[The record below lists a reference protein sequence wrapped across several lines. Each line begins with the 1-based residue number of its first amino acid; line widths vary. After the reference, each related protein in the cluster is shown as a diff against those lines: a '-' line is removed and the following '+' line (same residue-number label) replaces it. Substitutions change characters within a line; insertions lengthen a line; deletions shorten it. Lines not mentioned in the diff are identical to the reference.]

1 MRTMAVA
8 ASQRGRRSKRA
19 VLPHLNRVYRAAL
32 CLAGGQAAAEDLV
45 QETFAQ
51 AVAAF
56 GQIEPGADVAA
67 WLYGILVTTF
77 ADGSRPGQDELTAL
91 PASGAGDWQLS
102 HGGSSGRGRPM
113 SAEIAAVAQLPGADV
128 NHALREL
135 PPDLRIVVYLA
146 DVEALGCREIASI
159 ITVPPETVP
168 SRLRRGRRQLGE
180 LLRDYAATRGLATPS
195 CPRPEEDDE

>member
-8 ASQRGRRSKRA
+8 ASQRGRRSTRA

-56 GQIEPGADVAA
+56 GQIAPGTDVTA
-67 WLYGILVTTF
+67 WLYRILVTTF
-77 ADGSRPGQDELTAL
+77 AGGSRPEQDEPTPL
-91 PASGAGDWQLS
+91 PASGAGDWQLL
-102 HGGSSGRGRPM
+102 HRGSSGRGRPTP
-113 SAEIAAVAQLPGADV
+113 AEITAVAQLPGADV
-128 NHALREL
+128 KRALREL

-146 DVEALGCREIASI
+146 SREIASI
-159 ITVPPETVP
+159 MAVPPETVT
-168 SRLRRGRRQLGE
+168 SQLRRGRSQLGE
-180 LLRDYAATRGLATPS
+180 LLRDYAATRGRTS
-195 CPRPEEDDE
+195 SVRP

>member
-56 GQIEPGADVAA
+56 GQIEPGTDVAA
-67 WLYGILVTTF
+67 WLYRILVTTF
-77 ADGSRPGQDELTAL
+77 AGGSRPEQDEPTPL
-91 PASGAGDWQLS
+91 PASGAGDWQLL
-102 HGGSSGRGRPM
+102 HRGSSGRGGPTP
-113 SAEIAAVAQLPGADV
+113 AEITAVAQLPGADV
-128 NHALREL
+128 KRALREL

-146 DVEALGCREIASI
+146 GVEDLASREIASI
-159 ITVPPETVP
+159 MAVPPETVT
-168 SRLRRGRRQLGE
+168 SQLRRGRSQLGE
-180 LLRDYAATRGLATPS
+180 LLRDYAATRGRTS
-195 CPRPEEDDE
+195 SVRP